1 MNLAFPALVV
11 FILLLPG
18 FIARS
23 RFKRAERTLLDFS
36 PFGEAAI
43 EAVLWAC
50 IFHVLWILIVAWI
63 FGRFLKP
70 EIVLHLLSSDAA
82 KQSVAIGEVVQNFRE
97 IIEYF
102 LSIFAGA
109 YLLPTLIRWFI
120 TQFRLDRNEALLG
133 RWLRFHQAP
142 WYYLLSGSDFS
153 KDDEP
158 DFIAISAIV
167 NVAGKAVLFTGIL
180 DEYFVDSEGV
190 LDRLILQ
197 DVMRRP
203 IDDDKPDVPTGI
215 DPLRFYSVDGDYF
228 VLRYSEAITLNV
240 EYIKLE
246 HINQAELVSQPP
258 TIIVPDSG
266 KQPDL

>member
-1 MNLAFPALVV
+1 MNLALPALVV

-50 IFHVLWILIVAWI
+50 VFHVFWTLITSWC
-63 FGRFLKP
+63 FSRFLQP

-82 KQSVAIGEVVQNFRE
+82 KQSLAIKVVAQNFHE
-97 IIEYF
+97 IIGYF

-109 YLLPTLIRWFI
+109 YLLPTVIRRII
-120 TQFRLDRNEALLG
+120 TQFRLDRNEALFG

-153 KDDEP
+153 KGDEP

-167 NVAGKAVLFTGIL
+167 DVAGKAVLFTGIL

-203 IDDDKPDVPTGI
+203 IDDDKPHVPTGI
-215 DPLRFYSVDGDYF
+215 DPLRFYAVDGDYF
-228 VLRYSEAITLNV
+228 VLRYAPC
-240 EYIKLE
+240 
-246 HINQAELVSQPP
+246 ARLVVGSFVNRQ
-258 TIIVPDSG
+258 
-266 KQPDL
+266 